1 MPVATGEVAM
11 PLAPTP
17 DIPPEQQ
24 CHQCHEHAHRY
35 RCPACDMRTCSL
47 ACTKAHKQAKACTG
61 KRSRTEMVTLSDF
74 TERQLLSDYK
84 FLEEAARLH
93 DVAQRS
99 EAPRP
104 ARQLPLGL
112 QNFVDEAQ
120 RRGIKYELLPPGMQ
134 RRKQN
139 SSRFD
144 RRSRTIFWHVHWCFP
159 SVKESVHDLRVSEQT
174 PLKQILQQHISLAL
188 GNSVKRH
195 ALRLYSEAGLEK
207 LQILMMKEHCPANK
221 PQFHQLDIDKFLRQ
235 QLSGKVVIEF
245 PVLIV
250 LLPEEEKN
258 YSIVQDAADVHGN
271 DATEAPVSTML

>member
-1 MPVATGEVAM
+1 MRVATGEVAV
-11 PLAPTP
+11 PPDPTP

-47 ACTKAHKQAKACTG
+47 ACTKAHKQEKACTG

-144 RRSRTIFWHVHWCFP
+144 RRSRTIFWHIHWHFP
-159 SVKESVHDLRVSEQT
+159 AAKESVHDLRVSEQT
-174 PLKQILQQHISLAL
+174 PLKQILQQHISLAP

-195 ALRLYSEAGLEK
+195 ALRLYVEAGLEN
-207 LQILMMKEHCPANK
+207 LQILMKKEHCPANK
-221 PQFHQLDIDKFLRQ
+221 SEFHQLDIDKFLRQ
-235 QLSGKVVIEF
+235 QLSGKAVVEF

-250 LLPEEEKN
+250 LLPEEEKK
-258 YSIVQDAADVHGN
+258 YSIMQDAADVRDN
-271 DATEAPVSTML
+271 DVEEAPVSTML

>member
-1 MPVATGEVAM
+1 
-11 PLAPTP
+11 
-17 DIPPEQQ
+17 
-24 CHQCHEHAHRY
+24 
-35 RCPACDMRTCSL
+35 MRTCSL
-47 ACTKAHKQAKACTG
+47 ACTKAHKQEKACTG

-144 RRSRTIFWHVHWCFP
+144 RRSRTIFWHIHWHFP
-159 SVKESVHDLRVSEQT
+159 AAKESVHDLKVSEQT
-174 PLKQILQQHISLAL
+174 PLKQILQQHISLAP

-195 ALRLYSEAGLEK
+195 ALRLYVEAGLEN
-207 LQILMMKEHCPANK
+207 LQILMKKEHCPANK
-221 PQFHQLDIDKFLRQ
+221 SEFHQLDIDKFLRQ
-235 QLSGKVVIEF
+235 QLSGKAVVEF

-250 LLPEEEKN
+250 LLPEEEKK
-258 YSIVQDAADVHGN
+258 YSIMQDAADVRDN
-271 DATEAPVSTML
+271 DVEEAPVSTML